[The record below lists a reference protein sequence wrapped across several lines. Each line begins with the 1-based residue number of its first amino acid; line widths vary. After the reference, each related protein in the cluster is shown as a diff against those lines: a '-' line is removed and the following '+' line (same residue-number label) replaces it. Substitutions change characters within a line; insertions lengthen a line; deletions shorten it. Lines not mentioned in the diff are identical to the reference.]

1 MVLTLHAFFLPNVDV
16 EFSKLYYKET
26 KIIHT
31 FKRYKMN
38 QTWLIKY
45 ALVQDED
52 NCLERPWILTS
63 FILIYSS
70 VCNELNCSYSLKKN
84 TFFLKKTQGQPVI
97 ITQLCIFWCESIV
110 PGAQESVV
118 YFKNVLDQF
127 SKISSNKSIPPPP
140 LSSGNIQ
147 YLFMNIEAWPHLVN
161 SLFPYSVRVLR
172 PRGMR

>member
-70 VCNELNCSYSLKKN
+70 VCNELNCSYALKKKIL
-84 TFFLKKTQGQPVI
+84 FLKKLKDN
-97 ITQLCIFWCESIV
+97 QLLLLNSCIFWSENIV

-118 YFKNVLDQF
+118 YFKKRVR
-127 SKISSNKSIPPPP
+127 SI
-140 LSSGNIQ
+140 
-147 YLFMNIEAWPHLVN
+147 F
-161 SLFPYSVRVLR
+161 
-172 PRGMR
+172 